1 MNISV
6 TLPPSVKLRI
16 QTSNEAEANPID
28 RHERILYYYM
38 DLKKR
43 LKINNYSCCLN
54 INKILSVVTYFS

>member
-38 DLKKR
+38 DLKKG
-43 LKINNYSCCLN
+43 
-54 INKILSVVTYFS
+54 